1 MALAPSYFQVPAP
14 SQNTEMTEEAP
25 KSAYERAMEPRAKR
39 DAEAGIT
46 EAPVSE
52 EKKQAIAE
60 VRRTYEARLAE
71 REILYQSN
79 LRKVGHDPEAAQV
92 LEDEYRRDRDRLNG
106 ERERK
111 IEELRRG

>member
-1 MALAPSYFQVPAP
+1 
-14 SQNTEMTEEAP
+14 MTDDAP
-25 KSAYERAMEPRAKR
+25 KSAIELAMERLRKK
-39 DAEAGIT
+39 DADAGIT
-46 EAPVSE
+46 EAPITE

-71 REILYQSN
+71 REILYQSS
-79 LRKVGHDPEAAQV
+79 LRKAHDPDSMQV